1 MNLKFNGDWR
11 IGKLFNY
18 LTSDAG
24 ISGVHSVEFQV
35 ETVVNP
41 NDLRLTIDAVNPDI
55 LNI

>member
-1 MNLKFNGDWR
+1 MNLKFNGEWR
-11 IGKLFNY
+11 IGKLADY
-18 LTSDAG
+18 YPA
-24 ISGVHSVEFQV
+24 IEGVTGEHSVEFQI